1 MSNFNTRLKQLIL
14 LAIIVA
20 LIITVFYAAR
30 SFIPGI
36 LGAITLYIL
45 SRAKYFQLVY
55 NRKWKKGLA
64 AAVYLFYYLLILGIP
79 VFLIIVLLS
88 PRVDAI
94 LDNPTQFINTIKSSI
109 TNLQQK
115 VGFTFLSQNSLNNTV
130 ERLTALAPSL
140 INSTTNLLTNLV
152 MMLFLLY
159 YMLVNGSDME
169 RYLYKITPLKDE
181 NIQLLASETKK
192 MIKANALGI
201 PVISTIQGLFAT
213 LGYFLFGVEDYFMWG
228 LLTGMFAFIPI
239 IGTFVV
245 WGPLVAFLF
254 ISGKTWQ
261 GTALLV
267 YSAVVIGNVDYLARM
282 TLLRRIGDVHP
293 VLTIMGV
300 IVGLSL
306 FGFIGLIFG
315 PLLLS
320 YITVL
325 FKIYVNEFG
334 FDKEANA
341 SKETMEE
348 TRESIVKK
356 PDEK

>member
-1 MSNFNTRLKQLIL
+1 MSNFNTRLKQVL
-14 LAIIVA
+14 LLSIIIA

-30 SFIPGI
+30 SFIPGL

-55 NRKWKKGLA
+55 NRKWKRGWA
-64 AAVYLFYYLLILGIP
+64 AATYLLYYLLILGIP
-79 VFLIIVLLS
+79 VFLIVALLS

-94 LDNPTQFINTIKSSI
+94 MDNPTQFIAQIKGSI
-109 TNLQQK
+109 EQLQQK
-115 VGFTFLSQNSLNNTV
+115 LGFTILSENSLDKVV
-130 ERLTALAPSL
+130 ERATSFAPSL
-140 INSTTNLLTNLV
+140 INSTTTLLTNLV
-152 MMLFLLY
+152 VMLFLLY
-159 YMLVNGSDME
+159 YMLINGSEME

-201 PVISTIQGLFAT
+201 PVISTIQGGFAT
-213 LGYFLFGVEDYFMWG
+213 LGYYLFGVEDFLMWG
-228 LLTGMFAFIPI
+228 LLTGIFAFIPI
-239 IGTFVV
+239 IGTFVI

-254 ISGKTWQ
+254 ATGKTWE

-282 TLLRRIGDVHP
+282 TLLKRIGDVHP

-320 YITVL
+320 YVTVL

-341 SKETMEE
+341 SKETLEE
-348 TRESIVKK
+348 TNESIVTQ
-356 PDEK
+356 PST